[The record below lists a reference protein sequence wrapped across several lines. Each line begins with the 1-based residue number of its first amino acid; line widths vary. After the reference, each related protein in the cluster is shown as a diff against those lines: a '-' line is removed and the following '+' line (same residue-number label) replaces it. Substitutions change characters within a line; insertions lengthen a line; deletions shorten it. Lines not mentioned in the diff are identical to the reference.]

1 MPSPFPG
8 MDPYIETPKLWSD
21 FHHDLAAELRA
32 QLNRTVPTG
41 YAARVDAS
49 VTYEIIEIHETRIV
63 RPDVA
68 VYQHPAPNDAARGG
82 VATVATTAPVESTVP
97 LEVPLRLY
105 RVEVRHLEQEQLVT
119 VLEILS
125 PVNKRPGHEAHSEY
139 LRKRRHLFRSE
150 THLVEIDLLRAG
162 ERPPLEEPVPKA
174 PYYVML
180 GRVERRPKVDV
191 WPIQLWNLLPVL
203 PVPLREP
210 DPDVP
215 LDLGAV
221 VASVYERGN
230 YAAQIDYNQPP
241 PPPLSAEESAWV
253 AERLRERREGSA
265 NEERGDVTP
274 S

>member
-1 MPSPFPG
+1 
-8 MDPYIETPKLWSD
+8 MDPYIEIPKLWSD

-32 QLNRTVPTG
+32 QLNRTVPSG
-41 YAARVDAS
+41 YVARMDAS
-49 VTYEIIEIHETRIV
+49 VTYDIIEIRETRTV

-68 VYQHPAPNDAARGG
+68 VYQHPASAESGRGG
-82 VATVATTAPVESTVP
+82 LATVPTIAPVESTIP

-105 RVEVRHLEQEQLVT
+105 RVEVRWLDQEQLVT

-125 PVNKRPGHEAHSEY
+125 PVNKRSGHEAHDEY
-139 LRKRRHLFRSE
+139 LRKRRDLFRSG
-150 THLVEIDLLRAG
+150 THLIEIDLLRAG
-162 ERPPLEEPVPKA
+162 GRPPLETPVPKA
-174 PYYVML
+174 PYYVTL
-180 GRVERRPKVDV
+180 SRVERRPKVDV
-191 WPIQLWNLLPVL
+191 WPIQLWTLLPVL

-253 AERLRERREGSA
+253 AARLREWREESA
-265 NEERGDVTP
+265 NEERDDVT
-274 S
+274 SS